1 MARLFKAWLDLY
13 RRWRLV
19 EEKPPAP
26 PAKRGISDAEKLRLA
41 LEREERLIADYR
53 RLGRLSLAKDRE
65 SSARAL
71 RSRLALLES

>member
-19 EEKPPAP
+19 EEKTPAS
-26 PAKRGISDAEKLRLA
+26 PAKRRVSESDTMRQA

-71 RSRLALLES
+71 RSRLALLDS